1 MSIWSRDSL
10 RTCFSF
16 VVLAFFLTFV
26 FISGVL
32 QEIKKNRAFNQK
44 IDFPDFSHYNGN
56 FIKNIP
62 ESVLPIDDQRKRII
76 AIGDIHGMNNSLTDL
91 LDEIHYD
98 SERDSLIHVGDL
110 ETRATIHDS
119 IDVLSFMSS
128 NRILGVRGNND
139 QKVIEWRAWMNW
151 ILSKP
156 GGQEWLSVMDKRWPN
171 LDGDKRLQ
179 RTELEKWV
187 ETSQYA
193 SWKNMVPTGWHPL
206 GKHYRVARAM
216 SPGLFEYL
224 SSLPL
229 VLRSPTGHMV
239 FVHAGLLSSHP
250 KLQVSDPR
258 QPLSHWPT
266 MDDQHGISNLRDKQ
280 ELAVLTEIPE
290 NKDPWTVTNIKS
302 VTDEGIVSPSPKR
315 GTPWSQL
322 WNNTMSKCS
331 GNSGTNGGEAYQ
343 PISLPCYPFTV
354 VYGHAA
360 GRGLDI
366 KRWSIGLDT
375 GCSYGRQ
382 LSAVVLDGSSF
393 SPATYQ
399 FRDDIH
405 GRAPQSQVIDFG
417 DNGQARI
424 FSVSC
429 A

>member
-1 MSIWSRDSL
+1 MVRGHSQDLFFIRSRRLLSDFRVCRWCPPRDRKSCL
-10 RTCFSF
+10 E
-16 VVLAFFLTFV
+16 A
-26 FISGVL
+26 
-32 QEIKKNRAFNQK
+32 KY
-44 IDFPDFSHYNGN
+44 FPDFSHYNRN

-62 ESVLPIDDQRKRII
+62 DSVLPIDDQAKRII
-76 AIGDIHGMNNSLTDL
+76 AIGDIHGMNSSLTEL
-91 LDEIHYD
+91 LDKIHYD

-110 ETRATIHDS
+110 VTRATIHES

-151 ILSKP
+151 ILSSP
-156 GGQEWLSVMDKRWPN
+156 GGQEWLSVMDRRWPK

-179 RTELEKWV
+179 RAELENWI
-187 ETSQYA
+187 ETSKYA
-193 SWKNMVPTGWHPL
+193 SWKKMVPAGWYPL

-224 SSLPL
+224 TSLPL
-229 VLRSPTGHMV
+229 VLYSQTGHMV

-250 KLQVSDPR
+250 KLQASDPR

-266 MDDQHGISNLRDKQ
+266 MDDQHDIAKLRNKQ

-302 VTDEGIVSPSPKR
+302 VTNEGIVSTSPR
-315 GTPWSQL
+315 EGTPWSQL
-322 WNNTMSKCS
+322 CNDTMSKCS
-331 GNSGTNGGEAYQ
+331 GKSGEAYH
-343 PISLPCYPFTV
+343 PASLPCYPFTV
-354 VYGHAA
+354 VYGHVA

-375 GCSYGRQ
+375 GCSHGRR
-382 LSAVVLDGSSF
+382 LSAVVLDRSSL
-393 SPATYQ
+393 SSATYQ
-399 FRDDIH
+399 YRDDIH
-405 GRAPQSQVIDFG
+405 ARALQSQEIDFG

-424 FSVSC
+424 VSVSC

>member
-1 MSIWSRDSL
+1 MKSIP
-10 RTCFSF
+10 
-16 VVLAFFLTFV
+16 
-26 FISGVL
+26 G
-32 QEIKKNRAFNQK
+32 
-44 IDFPDFSHYNGN
+44 
-56 FIKNIP
+56 
-62 ESVLPIDDQRKRII
+62 SVLPIDDQGKRII

-91 LDEIHYD
+91 LNKIHYD
-98 SERDSLIHVGDL
+98 SERDSLIHLGDL

-128 NRILGVRGNND
+128 NKILGVRGNND

-151 ILSKP
+151 ILSQP
-156 GGQEWLSVMDKRWPN
+156 GGREWLSVMDKRWPN

-187 ETSQYA
+187 EASQYA
-193 SWKNMVPTGWHPL
+193 SWKRMVPAGWHPL

-216 SPGLFEYL
+216 SPELFEYL

-229 VLRSPTGHMV
+229 VLHSPTGHMV

-266 MDDQHGISNLRDKQ
+266 IDDQHRIAKLRAKQ

-302 VTDEGIVSPSPKR
+302 VTDEGIVSPSPKK

-343 PISLPCYPFTV
+343 PTSLPCYPFTV

-360 GRGLDI
+360 GRGIDI

-393 SPATYQ
+393 SSATYQ
-399 FRDDIH
+399 SGDNIH
-405 GRAPQSQVIDFG
+405 ARAPQSQEIDFG